1 MKILILS
8 QYFPPEI
15 GAPQNRLF
23 ELACRLQSHNIEIN
37 VLTAM
42 PNYPHMEIHEKYRGK
57 LKAREEMH
65 GMTIHR
71 RWIFVSKNSGIF
83 VRLLNYFSFVITS
96 LFAGV
101 FSIKNCS

>member
-1 MKILILS
+1 MKLLILS

-23 ELACRLQSHNIEIN
+23 ELACRLQAHNVEIN

-42 PNYPHMEIHEKYRGK
+42 PNYPHMEIHKEYRGK
-57 LKAREEMH
+57 WKSREEMH

-71 RWIFVSKNSGIF
+71 RWIFVLK
-83 VRLLNYFSFVITS
+83 VLE
-96 LFAGV
+96 
-101 FSIKNCS
+101 